1 MSAQPLPALASE
13 TRPPGIRPGR
23 RWPRRL
29 GVWDGRGR
37 QGSVGRSQYPLPG
50 RVAQAPAKL
59 LAVLVAD
66 AESGV
71 REVTGSAD
79 AGTTCRAAKLRA
91 SPQVARL
98 AHEPMSARTGQLHL
112 LII

>member
-66 AESGV
+66 TEPRVGKVTARADTRATYWTAELG
-71 REVTGSAD
+71 TSA
-79 AGTTCRAAKLRA
+79 
-91 SPQVARL
+91 QVARL
-98 AHEPMSARTGQLHL
+98 AHEPVSARTDQLHL